1 MKQFNKKFLCIILI
15 LSIAKNSQ
23 QLTGL
28 QKAVRLIQRRT
39 TNFQHSNDIL
49 LKYKLIPHEQKC
61 YNIQRLKQI
70 IGIAWEHVF
79 TDFGFNRTST
89 CPRGGCDYDLKNRN
103 IKTVIEL
110 KNNYQSD
117 SGKAKKYTFNKLK
130 EFKRRNPLYT
140 VIYASINY
148 KNTLGKEKVK
158 DGILHLYGNKF
169 LNRFLGTRKNYI
181 ITTLRNS
188 ISL

>member
-1 MKQFNKKFLCIILI
+1 MKQINKKFLCIILI

-49 LKYKLIPHEQKC
+49 LKNKLIPHEQKC

-89 CPRGGCDYDLKNRN
+89 CPRDGCDYDLKNRN
-103 IKTVIEL
+103 TKTVIEL
-110 KNNYQSD
+110 KIIINQILE
-117 SGKAKKYTFNKLK
+117 KQRNKLLINLKNSK
-130 EFKRRNPLYT
+130 E
-140 VIYASINY
+140 
-148 KNTLGKEKVK
+148 E
-158 DGILHLYGNKF
+158 ILCIQLLMHQ
-169 LNRFLGTRKNYI
+169 
-181 ITTLRNS
+181 
-188 ISL
+188 